1 MGHDASPEDEDV
13 SPRAQKSHWLP
24 LRMEL
29 VEHEP
34 LEYPAN
40 ATPDSALPSEVHGTL
55 GGRAMPEE
63 GSAVPT
69 KESVAP
75 TQNTSAASNARAP
88 QYPQKARRIAGP
100 FEGTVL
106 HSCVEPS

>member
-1 MGHDASPEDEDV
+1 
-13 SPRAQKSHWLP
+13 
-24 LRMEL
+24 
-29 VEHEP
+29 
-34 LEYPAN
+34 
-40 ATPDSALPSEVHGTL
+40 
-55 GGRAMPEE
+55 MPEE